1 MTTAMKYTQEFKN
14 EAIKLA
20 VTSNNITE
28 VARSLGI
35 PSSTLYT
42 WVTSSK
48 KDDIIIQSSDGKTSN
63 KINVGELM
71 SELQNLKKKLARAE
85 KEKEILKKA
94 AAYFAQELS

>member
-14 EAIKLA
+14 EAIKLV

-71 SELQNLKKKLARAE
+71 SELQNLKKKLARVE

>member
-1 MTTAMKYTQEFKN
+1 MKYTQEFKN

>member
-1 MTTAMKYTQEFKN
+1 MKYTQEFKN

-48 KDDIIIQSSDGKTSN
+48 KDDIIIQSSDGKTAN

-71 SELQNLKKKLARAE
+71 SELQNLKKKLARSE

>member
-71 SELQNLKKKLARAE
+71 SELQNLKKKLARSE

>member
-1 MTTAMKYTQEFKN
+1 MKYTQEFKN

-71 SELQNLKKKLARAE
+71 SELQNLKKKLARSE

>member
-1 MTTAMKYTQEFKN
+1 MTTAMKYTQEF
-14 EAIKLA
+14 KLA

-63 KINVGELM
+63 KIT
-71 SELQNLKKKLARAE
+71 
-85 KEKEILKKA
+85 A

>member
-1 MTTAMKYTQEFKN
+1 MTTVMKYTQEFKN

>member
-1 MTTAMKYTQEFKN
+1 M
-14 EAIKLA
+14 
-20 VTSNNITE
+20 
-28 VARSLGI
+28 ARSLGI

-94 AAYFAQELS
+94 AAYFAQEPS

>member
-48 KDDIIIQSSDGKTSN
+48 KDDIIIQSSDGKASN
-63 KINVGELM
+63 KINVGELI

-85 KEKEILKKA
+85 KEKEI
-94 AAYFAQELS
+94 F

>member
-1 MTTAMKYTQEFKN
+1 MTTVMKYTQQFKN

-94 AAYFAQELS
+94 AAHFAQELS